1 MLEPIAI
8 RRLPVVALAASGLV
22 LTACQEEPETTPAA
36 PPPAARPTSAP
47 ATPPTPPVL
56 SRADLIQA
64 AEAAASAYA
73 AGGAADRDS
82 LSGRRFAVRQ
92 AFGCQGAAPAPAAA
106 EDAAGDGLARW
117 SWGAERKT
125 LRLSLT
131 PGDWTQSALISG
143 GDAGWEA
150 VEGFWLNRPWM
161 RAEGCPAAQGDPLAS
176 GPAAPSPQTV
186 GLAAVHEQ
194 DGSRLGRRNGR
205 AYSFVVRGEGD
216 QPVAAPVG
224 GYRLVLEGRLTAFP
238 DGRAFQCRATSP
250 DQRPVCVAAAQID
263 RVAFEDAA
271 GAVLSE
277 WRPG

>member
-22 LTACQEEPETTPAA
+22 LTACQGEPEKTPAPA
-36 PPPAARPTSAP
+36 TEPAAAPAAP
-47 ATPPTPPVL
+47 ATPSPPPVL

-73 AGGAADRDS
+73 AGSGPNRDS

-92 AFGCQGAAPAPAAA
+92 AFGCQGAAPAAA

-117 SWGAERKT
+117 SWGPERKT

-143 GDAGWEA
+143 GAPDWEA
-150 VEGFWLNRPWM
+150 VEGFWLNRPWL

-194 DGSRLGRRNGR
+194 DSSRLGRRNGR

-216 QPVAAPVG
+216 QPAVAPTG
-224 GYRLVLEGRLTAFP
+224 GYRLVLEGRLTAFA

-263 RVAFEDAA
+263 RVAFEDAT

>member
-22 LTACQEEPETTPAA
+22 LTACQGEPEKTP
-36 PPPAARPTSAP
+36 AP
-47 ATPPTPPVL
+47 ATEPAAAPAPPATPSPPPVL

-73 AGGAADRDS
+73 AGSGPNRDS

-92 AFGCQGAAPAPAAA
+92 AFGCQGAAPAAA

-117 SWGAERKT
+117 SWGPERKT

-143 GDAGWEA
+143 GAPDWEA
-150 VEGFWLNRPWM
+150 VEGFWLNRPWL

-194 DGSRLGRRNGR
+194 DSSRLGRRNGR

-216 QPVAAPVG
+216 QPAVAPTG
-224 GYRLVLEGRLTAFP
+224 GYRLVLEGRLTAFA

-263 RVAFEDAA
+263 RVAFEDAT

>member
-8 RRLPVVALAASGLV
+8 RRLPVVALAASGLI
-22 LTACQEEPETTPAA
+22 LTACQGESEKTPPPPPATEPDAAPA
-36 PPPAARPTSAP
+36 PPP
-47 ATPPTPPVL
+47 PPVL

-73 AGGAADRDS
+73 AGGGPDRDS
-82 LSGRRFAVRQ
+82 LSGRRFSVRQ
-92 AFGCQGAAPAPAAA
+92 VFGCQGPAPVAA
-106 EDAAGDGLARW
+106 EDAPGDGLGRW

-131 PGDWTQSALISG
+131 PGDWTQSALIAG
-143 GDAGWEA
+143 GSADWEA
-150 VEGFWLNRPWM
+150 VEGFWLNRPWL
-161 RAEGCPAAQGDPLAS
+161 RVEGCPAGQGDPLAS
-176 GPAAPSPQTV
+176 GPVAPSPQTV

-194 DGSRLGRRNGR
+194 DSSRLGRRNGR

-216 QPVAAPVG
+216 QPAVAPAG
-224 GYRLVLEGRLTAFP
+224 GYRLVLEGRLTAFA
-238 DGRAFQCRATSP
+238 DGRAFRCRASSP
-250 DQRPVCVAAAQID
+250 DQRPVCIAAAQID